1 MTYVGYSAACIK
13 IFLVNLRLS
22 SIRTVGNLVEEASLF
37 DRLAKDGP
45 TMNDGTLFLRICGVL
60 VIFYRDAAVLKE
72 FQN

>member
-1 MTYVGYSAACIK
+1 
-13 IFLVNLRLS
+13 
-22 SIRTVGNLVEEASLF
+22 VGNLVEEVSLF

-45 TMNDGTLFLRICGVL
+45 TLNDGTLFLRIFGVL